1 MGRDAIDA
9 NPTTNKSNSVLFNA
23 VAGRPLRAR
32 SGRRLARAAHGP
44 GGLDRV
50 ERRALLPG
58 PAVEEYLAV
67 ESLRI
72 ARKEPETAAFPQI
85 DERPGEEFHGDG
97 AWFCEE
103 QMRHG
108 RPMHADDDVRMRHG
122 NNSRARRRGI
132 VPVTTSIESSIA
144 GAEEC
149 AFERGVVGE
158 GTMRVVA
165 RVVPCE
171 MQRSG
176 VAGTARC
183 ARARVWG

>member
-1 MGRDAIDA
+1 
-9 NPTTNKSNSVLFNA
+9 
-23 VAGRPLRAR
+23 
-32 SGRRLARAAHGP
+32 
-44 GGLDRV
+44 
-50 ERRALLPG
+50 
-58 PAVEEYLAV
+58 
-67 ESLRI
+67 
-72 ARKEPETAAFPQI
+72 
-85 DERPGEEFHGDG
+85 
-97 AWFCEE
+97 
-103 QMRHG
+103 
-108 RPMHADDDVRMRHG
+108 MHADDDVRMRHG

-176 VAGTARC
+176 VAGRRVVSLVRC
-183 ARARVWG
+183 SVEFLEVLLEEPRFGSENSTLLPES